1 VTKSRN
7 KGVLK
12 KTHSVASAAGIRKA
26 PECARRLQARPS
38 EPSGFTAAKP
48 PLPTVPLSAT
58 SPNGLRR
65 LGVFLT
71 QTAALALVVSP
82 HLRADAIDDAVQ
94 KGVAFLLSEQD
105 ARGAI
110 RENGA
115 HETAMTALSA
125 LALAAV
131 GHQPASGSPEGAAL
145 RKALGF
151 LLSPGRQDHD
161 GYFGARDSSRMY
173 GHGITALTLSALL
186 GMGADAA
193 QDAALRSAC
202 ERAVTLILRSQ
213 AMTKRPEHAG
223 GWRYTPV
230 STDSDL
236 SITIWQLMAL
246 RSAKNAGLDVPKE
259 AIDNAVAYLKRAHV
273 PYGKDWK
280 TAAGFRYVQGGAA
293 SWSTAAEGLL
303 ALQLS
308 GAYDAP
314 EVSNAAE
321 WLLHNPP
328 DPAKAKNLWFYYGTY
343 YYAQGMYQRGGEAAS
358 ESAQRVKEVLLPLQ
372 EANGCWKLVSDMERN
387 KVYCTALA
395 LLTLSVKYHY
405 LPIYQR

>member
-1 VTKSRN
+1 MHAIDSIRDRCRSFVSC
-7 KGVLK
+7 
-12 KTHSVASAAGIRKA
+12 SVIAAGCAFWFA
-26 PECARRLQARPS
+26 P
-38 EPSGFTAAKP
+38 G
-48 PLPTVPLSAT
+48 
-58 SPNGLRR
+58 
-65 LGVFLT
+65 
-71 QTAALALVVSP
+71 
-82 HLRADAIDDAVQ
+82 LRADAVDAAVQ
-94 KGVAFLLSEQD
+94 KGVAFLISEQD

-125 LALAAV
+125 LALTAV
-131 GHQPASGSPEGAAL
+131 GHQPSSASPEGVAL

-151 LLSPGRQDHD
+151 LLSEGRQDQD

-193 QDAALRSAC
+193 QDAALRRAC
-202 ERAVTLILRSQ
+202 ERAVSLILRSQ
-213 AMTKRPEHAG
+213 AVVKRPEHAG
-223 GWRYTPV
+223 GWRYSPA

-259 AIDNAVAYLKRAHV
+259 SIDNAVAYLKRAHV
-273 PYGKDWK
+273 PNGKDWK
-280 TAAGFRYVQGGAA
+280 TPAGFRYVTG
-293 SWSTAAEGLL
+293 SPPTWSTAAEGLL

-314 EVSNAAE
+314 EVASAAE

-328 DPAKAKNLWFYYGTY
+328 DAARAKTLWFYYGTY
-343 YYAQGMYQRGGEAAS
+343 YYAQGMYQRGGEAAK
-358 ESAQRVKEVLLPLQ
+358 ESATRLNEVLLPLQ
-372 EANGCWKLVSDMERN
+372 EANGCWKIVSDLERN
-387 KVYCTALA
+387 KVYCTAMA
-395 LLTLSVKYHY
+395 LLSLSVKYHF

>member
-1 VTKSRN
+1 MPLFPPTLFWRQTLCGWLSKAAPLA
-7 KGVLK
+7 VL
-12 KTHSVASAAGIRKA
+12 
-26 PECARRLQARPS
+26 L
-38 EPSGFTAAKP
+38 
-48 PLPTVPLSAT
+48 
-58 SPNGLRR
+58 
-65 LGVFLT
+65 
-71 QTAALALVVSP
+71 SP
-82 HLRADAIDDAVQ
+82 HLWADAVDEAVQ
-94 KGVAFLLSEQD
+94 KGVGFLLSEQD

-131 GHQPASGSPEGAAL
+131 GHQPSAASPEGVAL

-151 LLSPGRQDHD
+151 LLSQGRQDQD

-193 QDAALRSAC
+193 QDTALRNAC
-202 ERAVTLILRSQ
+202 ERAVALILRSQ
-213 AMTKRPEHAG
+213 SVTKRPEHAG

-273 PYGKDWK
+273 PNGKDWK
-280 TAAGFRYVQGGAA
+280 TPAGFRYVQGGGAT
-293 SWSTAAEGLL
+293 WSTAAEGLL

-314 EVSNAAE
+314 EVASTAE

-328 DPAKAKNLWFYYGTY
+328 EPAKAKGLWFYYGTY
-343 YYAQGMYQRGGEAAS
+343 YYAQGMYQRGGEAAA
-358 ESAQRVKEVLLPLQ
+358 ESAKRVTEVLLPLQ
-372 EANGCWKLVSDMERN
+372 EGNGCWKLVSDMERN
-387 KVYCTALA
+387 KVYCTAMA
-395 LLTLSVKYHY
+395 LLSLSVKYHY
-405 LPIYQR
+405 LPIYER

>member
-1 VTKSRN
+1 M
-7 KGVLK
+7 
-12 KTHSVASAAGIRKA
+12 
-26 PECARRLQARPS
+26 
-38 EPSGFTAAKP
+38 
-48 PLPTVPLSAT
+48 PLSAT
-58 SPNGLRR
+58 SPNGLRK
-65 LGVFLT
+65 LGVFLK
-71 QTAALALVVSP
+71 QTAALALFVSP

-131 GHQPASGSPEGAAL
+131 GHQPASGSPEGVAL

-151 LLSPGRQDHD
+151 LLSPGRQDQD

-186 GMGADAA
+186 GMGADSA
-193 QDAALRSAC
+193 QDAALRTAC
-202 ERAVTLILRSQ
+202 ERAVALILRSQ
-213 AMTKRPEHAG
+213 SMTKRPEHAG

-259 AIDNAVAYLKRAHV
+259 AVDNAVAYLKRAHV
-273 PYGKDWK
+273 PNGKDWK
-280 TAAGFRYVQGGAA
+280 TPAGFRYVQGGAPT
-293 SWSTAAEGLL
+293 WSTAAEGLL

-328 DPAKAKNLWFYYGTY
+328 DPAKAKSLWFYYGTY
-343 YYAQGMYQRGGEAAS
+343 YYAQGMYQRGGEAAT

-395 LLTLSVKYHY
+395 LLSLSVKYHY

>member
-1 VTKSRN
+1 MSVPSSLGFAPHLENPPATVTIPPPTRSWRQIL
-7 KGVLK
+7 GGFLS
-12 KTHSVASAAGIRKA
+12 KTA
-26 PECARRLQARPS
+26 P
-38 EPSGFTAAKP
+38 
-48 PLPTVPLSAT
+48 
-58 SPNGLRR
+58 
-65 LGVFLT
+65 
-71 QTAALALVVSP
+71 LALLVSP
-82 HLRADAIDDAVQ
+82 QLRADAVDDAVQ

-125 LALAAV
+125 LAFAAV
-131 GHQPASGSPEGAAL
+131 GHQPSSPSPEGVAL
-145 RKALGF
+145 RKAIGF
-151 LLSPGRQDHD
+151 LLSQGRQDQD

-186 GMGADAA
+186 GMGADAT

-202 ERAVTLILRSQ
+202 ERAVALILRSQ
-213 AMTKRPEHAG
+213 SMAKRPEHAG

-246 RSAKNAGLDVPKE
+246 RSAKNAGIDVPKE
-259 AIDNAVAYLKRAHV
+259 AIDNAVAYVKRAHV
-273 PYGKDWK
+273 PNGKDWK
-280 TAAGFRYVQGGAA
+280 AAAGFRYVQGGGAT
-293 SWSTAAEGLL
+293 WSTAAEGLL

-314 EVSNAAE
+314 EVASAAE

-328 DPAKAKNLWFYYGTY
+328 DPAKAKSLWFYYGTY
-343 YYAQGMYQRGGEAAS
+343 YYAQGMYQRGGDAAA
-358 ESAQRVKEVLLPLQ
+358 ESAKRVNEVLLPLQ

-387 KVYCTALA
+387 KVYCTAMA
-395 LLTLSVKYHY
+395 LLSLSVKYHY

>member
-1 VTKSRN
+1 MDRN
-7 KGVLK
+7 PAPTMKECLP
-12 KTHSVASAAGIRKA
+12 VAGALPPEGYSACCT
-26 PECARRLQARPS
+26 P
-38 EPSGFTAAKP
+38 
-48 PLPTVPLSAT
+48 AT
-58 SPNGLRR
+58 SDPTHIRGPGLFTMLCGAL
-65 LGVFLT
+65 LGFMLSP
-71 QTAALALVVSP
+71 VS
-82 HLRADAIDDAVQ
+82 LRADPIDEAVD
-94 KGVAFLLSEQD
+94 KGIAFLVSEQD
-105 ARGAI
+105 GRGAI

-125 LALAAV
+125 LAMAAA
-131 GHQPASGSPEGAAL
+131 GHQPSSPTPEGIAL

-151 LLSPGRQDHD
+151 LLSQGRQDQD

-186 GMGADAA
+186 GMGTDAA
-193 QDAALRSAC
+193 QDAAIHGAC
-202 ERAVTLILRSQ
+202 EKAVHLILRAQ
-213 AMTKRPEHAG
+213 AVTKRPEHAG
-223 GWRYTPV
+223 GWRYTPT

-246 RSAKNAGLDVPKE
+246 RSAKNAGLDVPKD

-273 PYGKDWK
+273 PNGKDWK
-280 TAAGFRYVQGGAA
+280 TAAGFRYVHGSAP

-314 EVSNAAE
+314 EVVSTAE

-328 DPAKAKNLWFYYGTY
+328 DPSKAKSLWFYYGTY
-343 YYAQGMYQRGGEAAS
+343 YYAQGMYQRGGEAAE
-358 ESAQRVKEVLLPLQ
+358 ESAKRVREVLLKLQ
-372 EANGCWKLVSDMERN
+372 DPNGSWKMVSDLERN
-387 KVYCTALA
+387 KVYCTAMA
-395 LLTLSVKYHY
+395 LLSLSVKYHF

>member
-1 VTKSRN
+1 MSPRPPNHLWHKARLAGLV
-7 KGVLK
+7 GIAA
-12 KTHSVASAAGIRKA
+12 VALLCT
-26 PECARRLQARPS
+26 P
-38 EPSGFTAAKP
+38 
-48 PLPTVPLSAT
+48 AT
-58 SPNGLRR
+58 
-65 LGVFLT
+65 
-71 QTAALALVVSP
+71 
-82 HLRADAIDDAVQ
+82 RADPIDEAVA

-125 LALAAV
+125 LAFAAV
-131 GHQPASGSPEGAAL
+131 GHQPASASPEGVAL
-145 RKALGF
+145 RKALTF
-151 LLSPGRQDHD
+151 LLGQGRQDQD

-173 GHGITALTLSALL
+173 GHGITSLTLSAML

-193 QDAALRSAC
+193 QDAALRSSC
-202 ERAVTLILRSQ
+202 ERAISLILRSQ
-213 AMTKRPEHAG
+213 AVVKRPEHAG

-236 SITIWQLMAL
+236 SISIWQLMAL
-246 RSAKNAGLDVPKE
+246 RSAKNAGLEVPKE
-259 AIDNAVAYLKRAHV
+259 AIDNAVGYLKRAHV
-273 PYGKDWK
+273 PNGKDWK
-280 TAAGFRYVQGGAA
+280 TAAGFRYVSGGPAN
-293 SWSTAAEGLL
+293 WSTAAEGLL

-314 EVSNAAE
+314 EVLETAE

-328 DPAKAKNLWFYYGTY
+328 DAAKAKTLWFYYGTY
-343 YYAQGMYQRGGEAAS
+343 YYAQGMYQRGGEAAA
-358 ESAQRVKEVLLPLQ
+358 ESAKRVTEVLLPLQ
-372 EANGCWKLVSDMERN
+372 EANGSWKPVSDMERN

-395 LLTLSVKYHY
+395 LLSLSVKYHF

>member
-1 VTKSRN
+1 MRC
-7 KGVLK
+7 GW
-12 KTHSVASAAGIRKA
+12 VAG
-26 PECARRLQARPS
+26 
-38 EPSGFTAAKP
+38 
-48 PLPTVPLSAT
+48 
-58 SPNGLRR
+58 
-65 LGVFLT
+65 
-71 QTAALALVVSP
+71 LAL
-82 HLRADAIDDAVQ
+82 LAGAGGRADPVDDAVA
-94 KGVAFLLSEQD
+94 KGVNFLLSEQD

-131 GHQPASGSPEGAAL
+131 GHQPSAASPEGTAL
-145 RKALGF
+145 RKALAF
-151 LLSPGRQDHD
+151 LLSQGRQDQD

-173 GHGITALTLSALL
+173 GHGITALTLSAML

-193 QDAALRSAC
+193 QDAALRSSC
-202 ERAVTLILRSQ
+202 ERAVALILRSQ
-213 AMTKRPEHAG
+213 AVSKRPEHAG

-236 SITIWQLMAL
+236 SISIWQLMAL
-246 RSAKNAGLDVPKE
+246 RSAKNAGLEVPKE
-259 AIDNAVAYLKRAHV
+259 AIDNAVGYLKRAHV
-273 PYGKDWK
+273 PNGKDWK
-280 TAAGFRYVQGGAA
+280 TPAGFRYVAGTAP

-314 EVSNAAE
+314 EVEQTAE

-328 DPAKAKNLWFYYGTY
+328 DATKAKTLWFYYGSY
-343 YYAQGMYQRGGEAAS
+343 YYAQGMYQRGETYAAEAA
-358 ESAQRVKEVLLPLQ
+358 ERVAEVLLPMQ
-372 EANGCWKLVSDMERN
+372 EADGSWKPGAGSESNRI
-387 KVYCTALA
+387 YRTAMA
-395 LLTLSVKYHY
+395 LLSLSVKYHF

>member
-1 VTKSRN
+1 MPLFPPTSNWRHILC
-7 KGVLK
+7 GWP
-12 KTHSVASAAGIRKA
+12 GITA
-26 PECARRLQARPS
+26 PLTLLLS
-38 EPSGFTAAKP
+38 P
-48 PLPTVPLSAT
+48 P
-58 SPNGLRR
+58 
-65 LGVFLT
+65 
-71 QTAALALVVSP
+71 
-82 HLRADAIDDAVQ
+82 LRADPVDEAVQ
-94 KGVAFLLSEQD
+94 KGVTFLLSEQD

-131 GHQPASGSPEGAAL
+131 GHQPSAPSPEGVAL

-151 LLSPGRQDHD
+151 LLSQGRQDQD

-202 ERAVTLILRSQ
+202 QRAVTLILRSQ
-213 AMTKRPEHAG
+213 SMAKRPEHAG

-273 PYGKDWK
+273 PNGKDWK
-280 TAAGFRYVQGGAA
+280 TPAGFRYVQGSGPT
-293 SWSTAAEGLL
+293 WSTAAEGLL

-314 EVSNAAE
+314 EVASAAE

-328 DPAKAKNLWFYYGTY
+328 DPSKAKTLWFYYGTY
-343 YYAQGMYQRGGEAAS
+343 YYAQGMYQRGGEAAA
-358 ESAQRVKEVLLPLQ
+358 ESAKRVHEVLLPLQ
-372 EANGCWKLVSDMERN
+372 EANGCWRLVSDLERN
-387 KVYCTALA
+387 KVYCTAMA
-395 LLTLSVKYHY
+395 LLSLSVKYHY
-405 LPIYQR
+405 LPVYER

>member
-1 VTKSRN
+1 MPACPGFERLTHGCSACSPAARFRFQ
-7 KGVLK
+7 
-12 KTHSVASAAGIRKA
+12 KTSPSAAVPLLAQIVNWRRIL
-26 PECARRLQARPS
+26 CACLSRTLPLALLL
-38 EPSGFTAAKP
+38 P
-48 PLPTVPLSAT
+48 PLLWAE
-58 SPNGLRR
+58 
-65 LGVFLT
+65 
-71 QTAALALVVSP
+71 
-82 HLRADAIDDAVQ
+82 AIDDAVQ

-125 LALAAV
+125 LALASV
-131 GHQPASGSPEGAAL
+131 GHQPSAPSPEGIAL

-151 LLSPGRQDHD
+151 LLSQGRQDQD

-193 QDAALRSAC
+193 QDSALRNSC
-202 ERAVTLILRSQ
+202 QKAVSLILRSQ
-213 AMTKRPEHAG
+213 AVTKRPEHAG

-273 PYGKDWK
+273 PNGKDWK
-280 TAAGFRYVQGGAA
+280 TAAGFRYVQGG
-293 SWSTAAEGLL
+293 SPTWSTAAEGLL

-308 GAYDAP
+308 GAYEAP
-314 EVSNAAE
+314 EVANAAE

-328 DPAKAKNLWFYYGTY
+328 DPAKSKTLWFYYGTY
-343 YYAQGMYQRGGEAAS
+343 YYAQGMYQRGGEAAA
-358 ESAQRVKEVLLPLQ
+358 ESAKRIPEVLLPLQ
-372 EANGCWKLVSDMERN
+372 ESNGCWRLVSDLERN
-387 KVYCTALA
+387 KVYCTAMA
-395 LLTLSVKYHY
+395 LLSLSVKYHY
-405 LPIYQR
+405 LPIYER

>member
-1 VTKSRN
+1 MPPQLVMSP
-7 KGVLK
+7 K
-12 KTHSVASAAGIRKA
+12 KNETSLWAKALRIPRGWAG
-26 PECARRLQARPS
+26 
-38 EPSGFTAAKP
+38 
-48 PLPTVPLSAT
+48 
-58 SPNGLRR
+58 
-65 LGVFLT
+65 
-71 QTAALALVVSP
+71 ALALLPVLPVP
-82 HLRADAIDDAVQ
+82 GARCDPIDDAVAR
-94 KGVAFLLSEQD
+94 GAAFLLSEQD

-125 LALAAV
+125 LAFAAV
-131 GHQPASGSPEGAAL
+131 GHQPSSASPEGTAL
-145 RKALGF
+145 KKALGF
-151 LLSPGRQDHD
+151 LLSQGRQDQD

-173 GHGITALTLSALL
+173 GHGITALTLSAML

-202 ERAVTLILRSQ
+202 ERAITLILRSQ
-213 AMTKRPEHAG
+213 AVSKRPEHAG

-230 STDSDL
+230 SNDSDL

-246 RSAKNAGLDVPKE
+246 RSAKNAGLEVPKE
-259 AIDNAVAYLKRAHV
+259 AIDNAVSYLKRAHV
-273 PYGKDWK
+273 PNGKDWK
-280 TAAGFRYVQGGAA
+280 TPAGFRYVAGTAP

-314 EVSNAAE
+314 EVVQASE

-328 DPAKAKNLWFYYGTY
+328 DASKAKTVWFYYGTY
-343 YYAQGMYQRGGEAAS
+343 YYAQGMYQRGGDAAA
-358 ESAQRVKEVLLPLQ
+358 ESAKRLAEVLLPLQ
-372 EANGCWKLVSDMERN
+372 EANGSWKPVSDLERN

-395 LLTLSVKYHY
+395 LLSLSVKYHY